1 MKTNLAHL
9 AMAFFALGAILCSA
23 CSGNIKLEKVKSAG
37 GLLTTSKS
45 YIPITGTIVEKYKH
59 PETGKRIVRKIELN
73 GGKVE
78 SVKDFIKGKQL
89 FKDYPHEVKICKGIP
104 TILES
109 LYCLTEDM
117 RDTAYIYHDPNLE
130 SSPTGTDCIY
140 FDGNLIKEIEHSYN
154 TMTVSDKIQEIE
166 QEYEAQ
172 SGQLLRFK
180 DLKTNQESFYDGD
193 GKVWKFIKCTEEAD
207 TTFEHGEIAYINDHV
222 KQLETTYKNGRVVKV
237 KDNIKQIEKIY
248 ENGKVAR
255 LNDWAKRVETI
266 YQNGVI
272 VQKNN
277 KNENTE
283 SIYQNGRLAKV
294 YHLNSKGER
303 TKEVI
308 YRNGRAVKTNI
319 LIVEPTLFNNYGME
333 LTTYKT
339 GFFPTWN
346 AFNPMVILKLKN
358 ISSRNLTWDDD
369 RIKVT
374 ATFISEGEELGSDYC
389 YIPSSSDAPWNPG
402 ISRQIY
408 FKSNWTAMYD
418 TAMKSKITCKIYI
431 DNQLCKSFEIENKIL
446 TSNRIQ

>member
-23 CSGNIKLEKVKSAG
+23 CSGNIKLEKVKSTG

-45 YIPITGTIVEKYKH
+45 HIPITGTIVEKYKH
-59 PETGKRIVRKIELN
+59 PETGKPIVRKIEVN

-89 FKDYPHEVKICKGIP
+89 FKDYPHEVKICKNSP

-109 LYCLTEDM
+109 LYCLTEDTK
-117 RDTAYIYHDPNLE
+117 DTAYIYHNPNN
-130 SSPTGTDCIY
+130 SSDVGNPTGTDYIY
-140 FDGNLIKEIEHSYN
+140 FDGSLVKEITHSYN

-166 QEYEAQ
+166 QEYETQ
-172 SGQLLRFK
+172 SGQLIRFK

-193 GKVWKFIKCTEEAD
+193 GKVWKFIKYTEEAD
-207 TTFEHGEIAYINDHV
+207 TTFENGEVTFINNHA
-222 KQLETTYKNGRVVKV
+222 
-237 KDNIKQIEKIY
+237 KQIETSY
-248 ENGKVAR
+248 ENGKVAQIYDR
-255 LNDWAKRVETI
+255 KNNTRTI
-266 YQNGVI
+266 YKNGVI
-272 VQKNN
+272 SQKNDYSA
-277 KNENTE
+277 NTE
-283 SIYQNGRLAKV
+283 SIYQNGQLAKV
-294 YHLNSKGER
+294 YYLNGKGER
-303 TKEVI
+303 AKEVI

-369 RIKVT
+369 AVKVT

-418 TAMKSKITCKIYI
+418 KAMKSKITCKIYI
-431 DNQLCKSFEIENKIL
+431 DNRLCKSFEIENKIL

>member
-78 SVKDFIKGKQL
+78 TVKDFIKGKQL

-130 SSPTGTDCIY
+130 SSPTSTDCIY

-172 SGQLLRFK
+172 SGQLIRFK

-255 LNDWAKRVETI
+255 LNDWAKGVETI

-303 TKEVI
+303 AKEVI

-333 LTTYKT
+333 LTTYK
-339 GFFPTWN
+339 FPYLEC
-346 AFNPMVILKLKN
+346 I
-358 ISSRNLTWDDD
+358 
-369 RIKVT
+369 
-374 ATFISEGEELGSDYC
+374 
-389 YIPSSSDAPWNPG
+389 
-402 ISRQIY
+402 
-408 FKSNWTAMYD
+408 
-418 TAMKSKITCKIYI
+418 
-431 DNQLCKSFEIENKIL
+431 
-446 TSNRIQ
+446 

>member
-1 MKTNLAHL
+1 MKTNLAQM

-23 CSGNIKLEKVKSAG
+23 CSGNIKLEKVQSAG

-89 FKDYPHEVKICKGIP
+89 FKDYPHEVKICKGSP

-130 SSPTGTDCIY
+130 SSPTSTDCIY

-166 QEYEAQ
+166 QEYETQ
-172 SGQLLRFK
+172 SGQLIRFK

-207 TTFEHGEIAYINDHV
+207 TTFENGEVTFINNHA
-222 KQLETTYKNGRVVKV
+222 
-237 KDNIKQIEKIY
+237 KQIETSY
-248 ENGKVAR
+248 ENGKVAQIYDR
-255 LNDWAKRVETI
+255 KNNTRTI
-266 YQNGVI
+266 YKNGVI
-272 VQKNN
+272 SQKNDYSA
-277 KNENTE
+277 NTE
-283 SIYQNGRLAKV
+283 SIYQNGQLAKV

-303 TKEVI
+303 AKEVI

-319 LIVEPTLFNNYGME
+319 LIVEPTLFNNHGME